1 MKRMTRMA
9 RGIGRGWGIGAGVWL
24 GCVGMAGAGDAEAER
39 ASFRVLDG
47 FEVTLFAT
55 EREGA
60 VKPIQLRFD
69 PDGRLWV
76 VGSTTYPQ
84 VVPGEPADD
93 RVTMLEDT
101 DGDGRAD
108 RHTVFAGGLQI
119 PTGLEWGHGG
129 VYVGAATELLHFRDT
144 NGDGRADS
152 RQVVLRGFGTGDS
165 HQTLN
170 SLAWGPSGELMF
182 SQGLH
187 VNSRV
192 ETPWGVAELRQAG
205 VWRYWPRRVKLEA
218 FWNGAMGQHNPFGTV
233 FDRWGQPLVFAG
245 NGHGIHHLT
254 PAMIDTDRFLLHPP
268 IWNRGRKFGGADV
281 VENGH
286 WPEAN
291 QGEVVSGGYL
301 HNSVERFRFFDE
313 GSTFRVERLPPLIES
328 TNAAFR
334 IVDVRFG
341 PDGALYL
348 CDWHNAVIG
357 HYQTSLRHPD
367 RDRTRGRIWRV
378 TARGRPPVAWQP
390 LSGMAT
396 GALLDRL
403 ISAERWERQMVRRVL
418 ESRGV
423 EDVTSA
429 LTRWLAAP
437 VGGRPRG
444 EMLDDHGWFEV
455 LGVWAG
461 FEVVDTRALD
471 RVAASATPEAR
482 AYAARVTGHW
492 ATRLRDGL
500 ARLERLVADPHPR
513 VRLEAVV
520 ALGQVPSAR
529 ALEVAMMVVDREM
542 DAAMEYALTQAVR
555 SMERHWR
562 PVQDRGELDFGG
574 VPERRLVFA
583 RITGGA
589 EAARYAADRLRRIGE
604 VALDEDRIR
613 ELAGLVAT
621 GGDVSQWQILLA
633 PRSFMVGTNYLG
645 VIHGATLE
653 RLAEWSGGRGLRPE
667 HDMASAVGALLASR
681 DAAVAGGAALLAGK
695 WVLSSLR
702 ETVIAMAEGM
712 QFPLAVRQ
720 RAMAGEGW
728 FGDDAARQ
736 RLVAWSRAAE
746 PRESRVR
753 AVMALV
759 RLDPGA
765 AAESAAALMAG
776 PLDPESVRDLT
787 RRFTARREGA
797 AILAEAL
804 TRKRPERENAEWALA
819 VLAGSGRRDDALA
832 LALSGAMPRG
842 NAGDR
847 FGSDTTWLGEVRT
860 LGDARR
866 GKAVFEREALGCV
879 ACHSVDGDGGK
890 VGPDLGALATS
901 QTLEAIWTAI
911 VDPQR
916 EVKEGF
922 VAHEIETQDGE
933 IHQGYL
939 AGETER
945 EVTLFDHASG
955 KEMRI
960 ERNRIVLLRGVGSL
974 MPEGLVDELS
984 REEARDLMAY
994 LGGLGRLE

>member
-1 MKRMTRMA
+1 MKRMTRA
-9 RGIGRGWGIGAGVWL
+9 IGRGWGYGIGVWL
-24 GCVGMAGAGDAEAER
+24 GCVGMAGAGDVEAER

-55 EREGA
+55 EGEGA

-69 PDGRLWV
+69 PDGRLWL
-76 VGSTTYPQ
+76 VGSTAYPQ

-93 RVTMLEDT
+93 RVTVLEDT

-129 VYVGAATELLHFRDT
+129 VYVGAATELLHFQDT
-144 NGDGRADS
+144 NGDGRADA
-152 RQVVLRGFGTGDS
+152 RRVVLRGFGTGDS

-233 FDRWGQPLVFAG
+233 FDRWGQPLIFAG

-281 VENGH
+281 VENSH

-291 QGEVVSGGYL
+291 QGEVISGGYL
-301 HNSVERFRFFDE
+301 HNSVERFRFFEE
-313 GSTFRVERLPPLIES
+313 GSSFRVERLPPLIET

-378 TARGRPPVAWQP
+378 SARGRPTVAWQP
-390 LSGMAT
+390 LSGMGT
-396 GALLDRL
+396 DALLDRL
-403 ISAERWERQMVRRVL
+403 ASSERWERQMARRVL

-423 EDVTSA
+423 EEVTSM

-437 VGGRPRG
+437 VGGRPHG
-444 EMLDDHGWFEV
+444 ETLDDHGWFEV

-492 ATRLRDGL
+492 ATRLRDPWV
-500 ARLERLVADPHPR
+500 RLERLVTDPHPR

-520 ALGQVPSAR
+520 ALGQVPSVR
-529 ALEVAMMVVDREM
+529 AVEVALRAVDREM
-542 DAAMEYALTQAVR
+542 DGAIEYALTQVVR

-562 PVQDRGELDFGG
+562 PVQDRDELDFGG
-574 VPERRLVFA
+574 VAERRLVFA

-589 EAARYAADRLRRIGE
+589 DAARYAAERLRRIGE
-604 VALDEDRIR
+604 VALDEDRIG

-621 GGDVSQWQILLA
+621 GGDVSQWPVLLA

-645 VIHGATLE
+645 VRHGATLE
-653 RLAEWSGGRGLRPE
+653 RLAEWSGERGLRP
-667 HDMASAVGALLASR
+667 DRDVASALGALLESR
-681 DAAVAGGAALLAGK
+681 EAAVAGGTALLVGTWA
-695 WVLSSLR
+695 LESLR
-702 ETVIAMAEGM
+702 ERVMAMAEGM
-712 QFPLAVRQ
+712 EVPLRVRQ
-720 RAMAGEGW
+720 RAMAGEGR
-728 FGDDAARQ
+728 FGDDAARR
-736 RLVAWSRAAE
+736 RLVAWSRTAE
-746 PRESRVR
+746 PREARVG
-753 AVMALV
+753 AVLALV
-759 RLDPGA
+759 RLDAAA

-776 PLDPESVRDLT
+776 PLEPESVRELIG
-787 RRFTARREGA
+787 RFTARRDGA
-797 AILAEAL
+797 SVLAEAL
-804 TRKRPERENAEWALA
+804 TRKHPERENAGRALA
-819 VLAGSGRRDDALA
+819 VLAASGRRDEALA
-832 LALSGAMPRG
+832 LALSGGALP
-842 NAGDR
+842 GDVGGR
-847 FGSDTTWLGEVRT
+847 VGSETTWLGEVRT

-866 GKAVFEREALGCV
+866 GKTIFEREALGCV
-879 ACHSVDGDGGK
+879 ACHSVGGGSGK
-890 VGPDLGALATS
+890 VGPDLGALGTS

-922 VAHEIETQDGE
+922 VAHEIETRDGE

-945 EVTLFDHASG
+945 EVTLFDPASQRA
-955 KEMRI
+955 MRI
-960 ERNRIVLLRGVGSL
+960 ERERIVLLRGLGSL

-994 LGGLGRLE
+994 LGGLGRRE